1 MNAAAVADPD
11 TGERRRL
18 TVEGLVDQLVW
29 WLKGSGAT
37 PPPSVAALP
46 EDEQRRIWLHIE
58 SLARRS
64 GAAAI
69 QALLDGLVSQNQP
82 HQTTT
87 LNGPGGPAG
96 P

>member
-1 MNAAAVADPD
+1 VNAVAADPD

-18 TVEGLVDQLVW
+18 TVEGLVDQLEW
-29 WLKGSGAT
+29 WLKGPGAT
-37 PPPSVAALP
+37 PPPSVAALG

-69 QALLDGLVSQNQP
+69 QALLDGLVSRSQP

-87 LNGPGGPAG
+87 VDGPGGSAG

>member
-29 WLKGSGAT
+29 WLKGPGAT

-87 LNGPGGPAG
+87 LDGPGGSARP
-96 P
+96 

>member
-1 MNAAAVADPD
+1 MRAPADPD

-18 TVEGLVDQLVW
+18 TVEGLVDQLEW
-29 WLKGSGAT
+29 WLKGPGAL
-37 PPPSVAALP
+37 PPPSVAALT
-46 EDEQRRIWLHIE
+46 EDEQRRVWLHIE

-82 HQTTT
+82 HRTTT
-87 LNGPGGPAG
+87 FDGPGGSAG